1 MKISFTCSPTA
12 KTISIS
18 HLAEKMDTS
27 LYGMSNG
34 GMRCSR
40 SLDIRVLFTL
50 LHTVTMGNTLLL
62 VGRIVRCE
70 YGKFRRTVHDRN
82 SNLWWATLER
92 YTLSNIIPTIPNF
105 ALRRRTDSSW
115 YGMLLGEL
123 NYGSSMQI

>member
-1 MKISFTCSPTA
+1 MKISFTSSHTA

-18 HLAEKMDTS
+18 HPAEKMDTS
-27 LYGMSNG
+27 LYGMLNG

-50 LHTVTMGNTLLL
+50 LHTVITGNTLRL

-70 YGKFRRTVHDRN
+70 YGKFRRTVLNLN

-92 YTLSNIIPTIPNF
+92 CTLSHIIPTIPHF
-105 ALRRRTDSSW
+105 ALRRRTDSW
-115 YGMLLGEL
+115 WCGMLLGEL
-123 NYGSSMQI
+123 NYGSSMPI